1 MFQDIMKRSKGL
13 LDMLKK
19 SNKNKNIIESIL
31 SSFTTSALFLF
42 IFVTLLIVLTSII
55 FICGGRVFKYLLL
68 IVYALTVIGYLFVRR
83 KNIRVA
89 VIGVI
94 IGTLV
99 FAFTTFVS
107 GYIYDTTPDGN
118 TYHKLAVG
126 AMKNGWNPVYDNV
139 GDFDKDK
146 GNPFD
151 VLEDNVN
158 IKWVNT
164 YAKGSEIYGAVVYSF
179 TGNIDSGKS
188 FNMIFV
194 FIGLFILFDILKK
207 LKLNTWKA
215 LILSTIMALNPIA
228 LTQLTNYYL
237 DGVLA
242 MTLFT
247 IILIVMNRELLKNN
261 ENYLILG
268 LSIIWCCSVKFTGL
282 AFAGVFCGIYYIYNS
297 IMTYKYNKNG
307 FKKFIFNDTI
317 FYLIVVLTSVLIV
330 GSSSYTRNFIKNGNP
345 FYPLYGKGHVEN
357 MVLKEMPISMH
368 KDNRAMIFIK
378 GIFSKTE
385 NSSPSYS
392 ELNNQPDWKIPFTVT
407 KEEMSNMVIPDI
419 RIGGFGY
426 FFGGVF
432 ILSIIGTVIWIIEHK
447 KNKNYDEMLKNLLFI
462 GITGVLVLALDGS
475 YWARYIPYVF
485 MFPVLTIY
493 NLFKIDT
500 KNKFI
505 NIYPYVIALVLLLNS
520 LLILYTQMRFT
531 YINNG
536 DKRRLV
542 NDFRYY
548 ASEHEEVE
556 IKLEH
561 HGIQGVQYNLDDLNI
576 SNYKLVEEDKKTM
589 GYGFKY

>member
-1 MFQDIMKRSKGL
+1 
-13 LDMLKK
+13 MLK
-19 SNKNKNIIESIL
+19 KNKNIKNIIERIL
-31 SSFTTSALFLF
+31 NSFTSSALFLF
-42 IFVTLLIVLTSII
+42 IFLTLLIVITSII

-68 IVYALTVIGYLFVRR
+68 IIYLLTVIGYLVFRR
-83 KNIRVA
+83 KNIKKAVVA
-89 VIGVI
+89 I
-94 IGTLV
+94 IIATIV
-99 FAFTTFVS
+99 FAATTFVS

-126 AMKNGWNPVYDNV
+126 AMKNGWNPVYDDV
-139 GDFDKDK
+139 GKFDKDK

-207 LKLNTWKA
+207 LKLSTWKA
-215 LILSTIMALNPIA
+215 LMLSIIMALNPIS

-242 MTLFT
+242 VTLFT
-247 IILIVMNRELLKNN
+247 IILIVMNRELLKDNK
-261 ENYLILG
+261 NYLILG

-282 AFAGVFCGIYYIYNS
+282 AFAGVFCGIYFLYNNLRAFQN
-297 IMTYKYNKNG
+297 NKND
-307 FKKFIFNDTI
+307 FKKIILKDTI

-330 GSSSYTRNFIKNGNP
+330 GSSSYTRNFVKNGNP

-368 KDNRAMIFIK
+368 KDNRVIIFVK

-392 ELNNQPDWKIPFTVT
+392 ELNNQPDWKIPFTIT
-407 KEEMSNMVIPDI
+407 REELSNMSIPDI

-432 ILSIIGTVIWIIEHK
+432 ILSIIGTVIWIVDYK
-447 KNKNYDEMLKNLLFI
+447 KNKKCEEIAKNLVFI
-462 GITGVLVLALDGS
+462 GITMVLVLSLDGS

-505 NIYPYVIALVLLLNS
+505 NVYPYVIAVFLLINS
-520 LLILYTQMRFT
+520 LLILYTQVRFT
-531 YINNG
+531 YVNNG

-576 SNYKLVEEDKKTM
+576 SNYKLVEEDKNTM
-589 GYGFKY
+589 GYGFEY